1 MPGRVTQ
8 GDTQQAHGG
17 GGLQEILF
25 FSAFLYFTNSLPPKR
40 LFCNQKKSFAEK
52 EGLLVRQGDHTTAE
66 GSSAP
71 STGLKDPLGCPSP
84 CRPSCEMWP
93 LVATGRPTVRT
104 PERFALPL
112 TPPPPQPNNSLA
124 GGMRGACVVCFM
136 GS

>member
-1 MPGRVTQ
+1 MPRRVTQ

-17 GGLQEILF
+17 GRLQEILF

-71 STGLKDPLGCPSP
+71 LTGLKDPLGCPSP
-84 CRPSCEMWP
+84 CRPSC
-93 LVATGRPTVRT
+93 V
-104 PERFALPL
+104 
-112 TPPPPQPNNSLA
+112 
-124 GGMRGACVVCFM
+124 
-136 GS
+136 